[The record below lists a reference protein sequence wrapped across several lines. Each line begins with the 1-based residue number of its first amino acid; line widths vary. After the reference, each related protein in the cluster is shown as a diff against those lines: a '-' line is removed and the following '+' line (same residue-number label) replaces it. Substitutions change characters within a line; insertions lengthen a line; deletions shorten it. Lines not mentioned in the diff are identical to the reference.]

1 MSSSD
6 YPPPPPGPDPFGG
19 QPPQPPPPPY
29 GAPPPPGYGAPPPP
43 GYGGYGQQPYGYG
56 GYPQQETE
64 SSAVVALVLAIASFV
79 VCPVIPAIV
88 ALVLAN
94 NADAAIQAS
103 GGRKTGEGL
112 TKAARIV
119 SWINIGLCVGGLV
132 LVIVIAVIAA
142 AAGS

>member
-1 MSSSD
+1 VSWND
-6 YPPPPPGPDPFGG
+6 PPPPPGGPDPYGQQPQQPSYGG
-19 QPPQPPPPPY
+19 PPPP
-29 GAPPPPGYGAPPPP
+29 A
-43 GYGGYGQQPYGYG
+43 YGGYPQQPYGYG
-56 GYPQQETE
+56 GYQQPAETE
-64 SSAVVALVLAIASFV
+64 SSAVVALVLAISSFV

-94 NADAAIQAS
+94 NADAAIQSS

-119 SWINIGLCVGGLV
+119 AWINIGLTVGVLV
-132 LVIVIAVIAA
+132 LVIIIAVIAA

>member
-1 MSSSD
+1 MSWND
-6 YPPPPPGPDPFGG
+6 PPPPPPPPGGPDPYG
-19 QPPQPPPPPY
+19 QQPQPPSY
-29 GAPPPPGYGAPPPP
+29 GGPPPPA
-43 GYGGYGQQPYGYG
+43 YGGYPQQPYGYG
-56 GYPQQETE
+56 GYQQQETE

-79 VCPVIPAIV
+79 VCPVIPAVV

-94 NADAAIQAS
+94 NADTAIQAS

-119 SWINIGLCVGGLV
+119 AWINIGLTVGV
-132 LVIVIAVIAA
+132 LVIVILIAVIAA

>member
-1 MSSSD
+1 MSWND
-6 YPPPPPGPDPFGG
+6 PPPPPPPPGGPDPYG
-19 QPPQPPPPPY
+19 QQPQQPSY
-29 GAPPPPGYGAPPPP
+29 GAPPPPPA
-43 GYGGYGQQPYGYG
+43 YGGYAQQPYGYG
-56 GYPQQETE
+56 GYQQQETE

-79 VCPVIPAIV
+79 VCPVIPAVV

-112 TKAARIV
+112 IKAARIV
-119 SWINIGLCVGGLV
+119 AWINIGLTVGV
-132 LVIVIAVIAA
+132 LAIVIIVAVIAA

>member
-6 YPPPPPGPDPFGG
+6 LPPPPPGPDPYGG
-19 QPPQPPPPPY
+19 QPPPSY
-29 GAPPPPGYGAPPPP
+29 AGYQ
-43 GYGGYGQQPYGYG
+43 QQPYGFG
-56 GYPQQETE
+56 GYPQAQETE
-64 SSAVVALVLAIASFV
+64 STAIVALVLAIASFV

-119 SWINIGLCVGGLV
+119 SWINIGLCVGALV
-132 LVIVIAVIAA
+132 LVILIAVIAA

>member
-1 MSSSD
+1 MSSS
-6 YPPPPPGPDPFGG
+6 YPPPPPGGQDPYG
-19 QPPQPPPPPY
+19 QQPSYGTPPPPPAY
-29 GAPPPPGYGAPPPP
+29 
-43 GYGGYGQQPYGYG
+43 GYGQQPYGYG
-56 GYPQQETE
+56 YGGYQAQETE

-94 NADAAIQAS
+94 NADTAIQAS

-119 SWINIGLCVGGLV
+119 SWINIGIFVGGLV
-132 LVIVIAVIAA
+132 LLIVLAIIAA
-142 AAGS
+142 ATSS

>member
-1 MSSSD
+1 MSWND
-6 YPPPPPGPDPFGG
+6 PPPPPPPPGGPDPYG
-19 QPPQPPPPPY
+19 QQPQQPSY
-29 GAPPPPGYGAPPPP
+29 GAPPPPPA
-43 GYGGYGQQPYGYG
+43 YGGYAQQPYGYG
-56 GYPQQETE
+56 GYQQQETE

-79 VCPVIPAIV
+79 VCPVIPAVV

-119 SWINIGLCVGGLV
+119 AWINIGLTVGV
-132 LVIVIAVIAA
+132 LAIVIIVAVIAA

>member
-1 MSSSD
+1 MSWND
-6 YPPPPPGPDPFGG
+6 PPPPPPPGGPDPYG
-19 QPPQPPPPPY
+19 QQPQQPQQPPY
-29 GAPPPPGYGAPPPP
+29 GAPPPPGYG
-43 GYGGYGQQPYGYG
+43 GYPQQPYGYG
-56 GYPQQETE
+56 GYPQPPETE
-64 SSAVVALVLAIASFV
+64 SSAVVALVLAISSFV

-119 SWINIGLCVGGLV
+119 AWINIGLIVGL
-132 LVIVIAVIAA
+132 LVIVLIVAVIAA

>member
-6 YPPPPPGPDPFGG
+6 FPPPPPGQDPYGG
-19 QPPQPPPPPY
+19 QAPPPPP
-29 GAPPPPGYGAPPPP
+29 PQ
-43 GYGGYGQQPYGYG
+43 YGGYGQQPYGYG
-56 GYPQQETE
+56 GGYPQAQETD
-64 SSAVVALVLAIASFV
+64 STAVVALVLAIASFV

-94 NADAAIQAS
+94 NADAAIRAS

-119 SWINIGLCVGGLV
+119 SWINIGLYVAGLV
-132 LVIVIAVIAA
+132 IVIVIAVIAA

>member
-6 YPPPPPGPDPFGG
+6 FPPPPPGPDPYG
-19 QPPQPPPPPY
+19 QAPPPPP
-29 GAPPPPGYGAPPPP
+29 PPPQY
-43 GYGGYGQQPYGYG
+43 GYGQQPYSYGG
-56 GYPQQETE
+56 GYPPAQETD
-64 SSAVVALVLAIASFV
+64 STAVVALVLAIASFV
-79 VCPVIPAIV
+79 VCPVVPAIV

-119 SWINIGLCVGGLV
+119 SWINIGLCVGSLV